1 MSNNY
6 EDELKKRKWQDLK
19 RSVGASVQEGSS
31 MSIEEILLNVKNIRF
46 DSLVS
51 QLDIKTEEDKQGYTN
66 KGYYAAI
73 TENELK
79 ENFPKVDPSCIFYTS
94 SISNGAIYFNPE
106 TLAVCPFHIELYMG
120 GLSKDIEG
128 FYKAIK
134 KREKEVESKEFF
146 GSALTLPDAMR
157 LEYFELLVKTYK
169 DIPNLYHLFF
179 SIYQTSDYGFN
190 SLKTE
195 TIQKILNSKTE
206 EEYQT
211 TKKQLVDYP
220 DTFPVYRG
228 GSFDI
233 STPPEQAYSWTI
245 NINTANFFAT
255 RRGVGPAY
263 IACATIPKDKV
274 IEAFLD
280 SPEQE
285 IIIDPKNVNITDVI
299 TLKGLEDCENI
310 LPEIAPTY
318 HKYKEQMETLKF
330 AKKSSLHGKNHEARV
345 LLHCLTIA
353 YLLDLTSSD
362 IKTLATAAIY
372 HDTQRVHDD
381 IDPNHGAAS
390 AAYYRESSKKPDPI
404 VDFLIEYH
412 CLPDNVAY
420 NHIRETRVLSKNRS
434 KTTQLFNI
442 FKDADALDRLRLPG
456 GIHELDITQLREPIS
471 KSLTLLARLYLEN
484 VEL

>member
-51 QLDIKTEEDKQGYTN
+51 QLDIKTEEDKQEYN
-66 KGYYAAI
+66 NQGYYAAI
-73 TENELK
+73 TKDELI
-79 ENFPKVDPSCIFYTS
+79 ENFPKVSPSCVFYTP

-190 SLKTE
+190 SLKAE

-206 EEYQT
+206 KEYQA
-211 TKKQLVDYP
+211 TKEQLATFP
-220 DTFPVYRG
+220 DIFPVYRG

-233 STPPEQAYSWTI
+233 STPPEQAYSWTTDL
-245 NINTANFFAT
+245 NIANFFAT
-255 RRGVGPAY
+255 RRGLGPAY
-263 IACATIPKDKV
+263 IAYATVPKDKV
-274 IEAFLD
+274 IEVSLE
-280 SPEQE
+280 SSEQE

-299 TLKGLEDCENI
+299 TLKGLDDCEEI
-310 LPEIAPTY
+310 LPEIAPAY
-318 HKYKEQMETLKF
+318 HKYKKQMETLDF
-330 AKKSSLHGKNHEARV
+330 AQQSSLHGKNHEARV

-353 YLLDLTSSD
+353 YLLDLPPSD
-362 IKTLATAAIY
+362 VKVLATAAIY

-390 AAYYRESSKKPDPI
+390 AAYYRENSKKPDPI

-412 CLPDNVAY
+412 CWPDTDAY

-456 GIHELDITQLREPIS
+456 GIHELDITQLRVPIS